1 MKQDIEN
8 FRATV
13 ENAFV
18 KLSAISD
25 EAAAAPP
32 APDKW
37 SAKQVIGHLIDSAS
51 NNHQRFVRA
60 QFKDDLV
67 FDGYEQEKWVEF
79 HDYQNTPWKDLLELW
94 RAYNL
99 HLARVMENTPGDIR
113 TAPRAKHNLHQT
125 ALYAVPENEPATLE
139 YFMLDYIKHL
149 DRQIHD
155 VHCSYVPGLGRTALR
170 DGETEDTA
178 ENQCQR
184 GHWARQTHH
193 WGFALSA

>member
-1 MKQDIEN
+1 MRQDIDN
-8 FRATV
+8 FRSTV
-13 ENAFV
+13 QNAYAR
-18 KLSAISD
+18 LSGIADD
-25 EAAAAPP
+25 EAAVPP
-32 APDKW
+32 APGKW

-99 HLARVMENTPGDIR
+99 HLARVMENTPADIR
-113 TAPRAKHNLHQT
+113 TAPRAKHNLYQT
-125 ALYAVPENEPATLE
+125 ALFPVPAGEPATLE

-149 DRQIHD
+149 EQHLAQI
-155 VHCSYVPGLGRTALR
+155 
-170 DGETEDTA
+170 
-178 ENQCQR
+178 CQ
-184 GHWARQTHH
+184 
-193 WGFALSA
+193 

>member
-1 MKQDIEN
+1 MQDDINN

-13 ENAFV
+13 EDSYT
-18 KLSAISD
+18 KLLAITD
-25 EAAAAPP
+25 EAAATAP

-37 SAKQVIGHLIDSAS
+37 SPKQIIGHLIDSAS

-79 HDYQNTPWKDLLELW
+79 HDHQNTPWKDLIELW

-99 HLARVMENTPGDIR
+99 HLARVMENTPDDIR
-113 TAPRAKHNLHQT
+113 TAPRAKHNLYQT
-125 ALYAVPENEPATLE
+125 ALYAVPAEEPATLE

-149 DRQIHD
+149 EQHLGQIG
-155 VHCSYVPGLGRTALR
+155 V
-170 DGETEDTA
+170 
-178 ENQCQR
+178 
-184 GHWARQTHH
+184 
-193 WGFALSA
+193 

>member
-1 MKQDIEN
+1 MKQDIEK

-13 ENAFV
+13 ESAFND
-18 KLSAISD
+18 LSQISD
-25 EAAAAPP
+25 DAAAVPP

-99 HLARVMENTPGDIR
+99 HLARVMENTPEDIR
-113 TAPRAKHNLHQT
+113 AAQRAKHNLYQT
-125 ALYAVPENEPATLE
+125 ALFPVPAEEPATLE

-149 DRQIHD
+149 EQHLGQI
-155 VHCSYVPGLGRTALR
+155 GA
-170 DGETEDTA
+170 
-178 ENQCQR
+178 
-184 GHWARQTHH
+184 
-193 WGFALSA
+193 

>member
-13 ENAFV
+13 ENAYT
-18 KLSAISD
+18 KLSAIPDDS
-25 EAAAAPP
+25 AAVKS

-67 FDGYEQEKWVEF
+67 FDGYEQEKWVDF
-79 HDYQNTPWKDLLELW
+79 HDHQNADWKELLALW
-94 RAYNL
+94 RGYNL
-99 HLARVMENTPGDIR
+99 LIARVMENTPDDVR
-113 TAPRAKHNLHQT
+113 TTPRAKHNLYQT
-125 ALYAVPENEPATLE
+125 ALFAVPPDEPATLE

-149 DRQIHD
+149 EQHLGQIG
-155 VHCSYVPGLGRTALR
+155 VQS
-170 DGETEDTA
+170 
-178 ENQCQR
+178 
-184 GHWARQTHH
+184 
-193 WGFALSA
+193 

>member
-1 MKQDIEN
+1 MQDDIHN
-8 FRATV
+8 FRTTV
-13 ENAFV
+13 ESAYER
-18 KLSAISD
+18 LSEMPD

-67 FDGYEQEKWVEF
+67 FDGYEQEKWVDF
-79 HDYQNTPWKDLLELW
+79 HNYQNTPWKDLLELW

-99 HLARVMENTPGDIR
+99 HIARVMENTPDDIR
-113 TAPRAKHNLHQT
+113 ATPRAKHNLYQT
-125 ALYAVPENEPATLE
+125 ALYSVPAEEPATLE

-149 DRQIHD
+149 EQHLGQID
-155 VHCSYVPGLGRTALR
+155 V
-170 DGETEDTA
+170 
-178 ENQCQR
+178 
-184 GHWARQTHH
+184 
-193 WGFALSA
+193 